1 MAGGLILSFFMN
13 DLLIF
18 LKNDYRTFINLRY
31 NAREQSVFKAV
42 VVGFFAAA
50 MLSGLFFLF
59 LDAFRFLSTLG
70 GIGVLIIQHL
80 FGLFFFG
87 LGIML
92 ILSNIITAYA
102 VYFRSSDVP
111 FLMIQPVSRGTIAVH
126 KHFESAL
133 LSSWAFFFIMIPF
146 MAAFAWHQKLPLSFA
161 FWTVLFSIPFVG
173 LCSGIGVILIIVAVR
188 FMPRL
193 KGWVWLGV
201 IALFIAAFGF
211 YGVSSGSG
219 GKPDDASF
227 LLTGL
232 VPGIK
237 FASFPLWPSWWVSE
251 GIMAFV
257 RERWER
263 GTLLFC
269 VLLANVLFMGVI
281 VEFIGDRLFYRA
293 WERVVSA
300 GESAGIS
307 RANSSALS
315 AFLAGF
321 LPSECRAIILKDIR
335 TFLRDPVQV
344 IQGLIFFGLLA
355 IYFFNLRN
363 LHYNLLTPV
372 WRNLISFLNLFSLA
386 TIMCSF
392 CSRFVFPQISLE
404 GHAFWIIGL
413 SPTGMSRVLKY
424 KFALAV
430 STMLMISGTL
440 MGVSAIM
447 LDVKN
452 YVLLI
457 NIIVAAA
464 VSCGLCGLAM
474 GLGAL
479 FMDLKQTNPVAIISG
494 FGGTFNLVM
503 SLIYIMAAIIPFGF
517 ICHVHI
523 IGNISRS
530 LFVSGIVASGVWL
543 IIITTLTTLLPL
555 IVGRRSL
562 IAREY

>member
-1 MAGGLILSFFMN
+1 MN
-13 DLLIF
+13 NLLIF
-18 LKNDYRTFINLRY
+18 LKNDGRMFFNLRY
-31 NAREQSVFKAV
+31 GAREQSVFKAV

-50 MLSGLFFLF
+50 MLLGLFFIF

-80 FGLFFFG
+80 FGFFFFG

-111 FLMIQPVSRGTIAVH
+111 FLLLQPVSRGTIAVH

-133 LSSWAFFFIMIPF
+133 LSSWAFFFIMVPF
-146 MAAFAWHQKLPLSFA
+146 MAAFASHQKLPLIFA

-173 LCSGIGVILIIVAVR
+173 LCSGIGVILVIVAVR

-193 KGWVWLGV
+193 RGRAWLGL
-201 IALFIAAFGF
+201 IALFIAAFGY
-211 YGVSSGSG
+211 YGVPLGSG
-219 GKPDDASF
+219 NQPDDASF
-227 LLTGL
+227 LLSGL

-237 FASFPLWPSWWVSE
+237 FASLPLWPSWWVSE

-257 RERWER
+257 RERWDR

-269 VLLANVLFMGVI
+269 VLLANLLFMGVV

-293 WERVVSA
+293 WERAVSA
-300 GESAGIS
+300 GESALIG
-307 RANSSALS
+307 RASSSALL

-372 WRNLISFLNLFSLA
+372 WRNLIAFLNLFSLA

-392 CSRFVFPQISLE
+392 CSRFIFPQISLE

-430 STMLMISGTL
+430 SIMLLISATL

-447 LDVKN
+447 LEVKN

-457 NIIVAAA
+457 NIMAA
-464 VSCGLCGLAM
+464 VAVSFGLCGLAL
-474 GLGAL
+474 GLGAV
-479 FMDLKQTNPVAIISG
+479 FMDLKQANPVAIISG

-503 SLIYIMAAIIPFGF
+503 SLIYIMAAIVPFGF
-517 ICHVHI
+517 ICHGHI
-523 IGNISRS
+523 IGNISRP
-530 LFVSGIVASGVWL
+530 LFVSGMIAVSLWL
-543 IIITTLTTLLPL
+543 AIITALTTALPL
-555 IVGRRSL
+555 IAGRRS
-562 IAREY
+562 IMSREY